1 MQCLIF
7 NIIGLLLYTV
17 IILTFN
23 DFKKILKFIR
33 YFVNLNFIK
42 LQCTIQVGELFEEG
56 MRTDRSSDSSRRTQM
71 SRNIRAWS
79 SGGTATNTQTFS
91 AINRLFSERIDIFSP
106 VQFSR
111 VSITTG
117 IIKISL
123 KV

>member
-1 MQCLIF
+1 
-7 NIIGLLLYTV
+7 
-17 IILTFN
+17 
-23 DFKKILKFIR
+23 
-33 YFVNLNFIK
+33 
-42 LQCTIQVGELFEEG
+42 
-56 MRTDRSSDSSRRTQM
+56 M
-71 SRNIRAWS
+71 SRHIRAWS

-123 KV
+123 KVSFLIFMKLYYQFFYSLFYLQTLLECVRLRTFNRYGLQQVQVDIHYLQLYLWRFVSDEKYAIF

>member
-1 MQCLIF
+1 MHYYYYCL
-7 NIIGLLLYTV
+7 
-17 IILTFN
+17 
-23 DFKKILKFIR
+23 LK
-33 YFVNLNFIK
+33 
-42 LQCTIQVGELFEEG
+42 VGELFEEG

-71 SRNIRAWS
+71 SRHIRAWS

-123 KV
+123 KVQFFFFKFIVY

>member
-1 MQCLIF
+1 
-7 NIIGLLLYTV
+7 
-17 IILTFN
+17 
-23 DFKKILKFIR
+23 
-33 YFVNLNFIK
+33 
-42 LQCTIQVGELFEEG
+42 

-71 SRNIRAWS
+71 SRHIRAWS
-79 SGGTATNTQTFS
+79 SGGTAANTQTFS

-123 KV
+123 KVDIYIYILYNFNLNCF